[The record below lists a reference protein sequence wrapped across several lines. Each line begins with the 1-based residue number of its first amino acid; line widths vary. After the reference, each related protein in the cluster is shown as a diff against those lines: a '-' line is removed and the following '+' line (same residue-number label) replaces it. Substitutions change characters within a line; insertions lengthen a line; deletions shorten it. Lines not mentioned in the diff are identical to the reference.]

1 MKKTLAVA
9 AALLSLSLGL
19 PAAAQ
24 TMERHSTTVTTPDGR
39 TVDRTVVRSGDGDRT
54 VRRTVVR
61 EGDRTVRR
69 TVVRHSEM
77 RHGNG
82 WGWGRDHHRRCVT
95 RWHHHRRVTR
105 CWSR

>member
-9 AALLSLSLGL
+9 AAILSLSLGL

-24 TMERHSTTVTTPDGR
+24 TMERHSATVTTPDGR
-39 TVDRTVVRSGDGDRT
+39 TMTKTVVRDGDMRDSN
-54 VRRTVVR
+54 RRTV
-61 EGDRTVRR
+61 VRR
-69 TVVRHSEM
+69 TVVRHD
-77 RHGNG
+77 RRD
-82 WGWGRDHHRRCVT
+82 WGRSHHRRCIT

>member
-9 AALLSLSLGL
+9 AAILSLSFGL

-39 TVDRTVVRSGDGDRT
+39 TMTKTVVRDGDRRDGDMRDGD
-54 VRRTVVR
+54 RRTV
-61 EGDRTVRR
+61 VRR
-69 TVVRHSEM
+69 TVVRHD
-77 RHGNG
+77 RRD
-82 WGWGRDHHRRCVT
+82 WGRDHHRRCVT
-95 RWHHHRRVTR
+95 RWNHHRRVTR